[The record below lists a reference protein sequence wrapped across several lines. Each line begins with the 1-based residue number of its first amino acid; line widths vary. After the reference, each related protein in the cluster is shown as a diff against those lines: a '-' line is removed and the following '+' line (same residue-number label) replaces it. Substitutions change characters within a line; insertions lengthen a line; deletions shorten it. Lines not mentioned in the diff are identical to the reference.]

1 MAKFNLFG
9 LNIGRKGKSDDDI
22 ASLLG
27 TSPEL
32 LNEFEH
38 TYHDLLENLDDVSEA
53 KDYFDVNSRQAA
65 AHFHNDVEL
74 SEESERICRAIVEE
88 LVSRTATYTYDGIS
102 RYSEATEPKTL
113 VSKREVNALPEKQR
127 PQLTGTMIVRD
138 TSGDPSDLL
147 MHQYMKYM
155 EVKDPEEKRMYYCL
169 FRQGLDIMDLTPV
182 MYEMLSTNPNS
193 MGHWLPK
200 LVEANK
206 NLGFFRIPKTVVAK
220 VPLPLLQLSRL
231 DFDSLTEASKMIADK
246 WAQEVFHLDPS
257 NPDGYFIKTGTY
269 SSKFDFRNAKVT
281 DPKEILEIAEYL
293 IYIQNQAC
301 MMAGPLTHP
310 CIYGVSTTNEWVVRE
325 YIQDKGNNPCI
336 YKGLPLRTEY
346 RVFIDCDTGEVLGIS
361 PYWEPEMLKN
371 RFSTGD
377 DKDSPHQRHDY
388 IIIKAHEAKMMEE
401 YSNNRDMVL
410 KHVEDLL
417 PWLDLKGQWSLDIMQ
432 NGDDFWLIDM
442 ALAGQ
447 SAFYTLCVPEEK
459 RRPIKED
466 WLPKLPGLRGDKNE

>member
-1 MAKFNLFG
+1 MGKFNLFG
-9 LNIGRKGKSDDDI
+9 LNIGNKVKSDDDI
-22 ASLLG
+22 ASILG

-32 LNEFEH
+32 LKKFENS
-38 TYHDLLENLDDVSEA
+38 YQDLLDVGPET
-53 KDYFDVNSRQAA
+53 DEYFDVNSRQAA
-65 AHFHNDVEL
+65 SIFRNDVDL
-74 SEESERICRAIVEE
+74 SEESERICSAIVEE
-88 LVSRTATYTYDGIS
+88 LVSRTVTYTYDGAS
-102 RYSEATEPKTL
+102 MYSEETEPKTL
-113 VSKREVNALPEKQR
+113 VTKQE
-127 PQLTGTMIVRD
+127 I
-138 TSGDPSDLL
+138 SGDTTALL
-147 MHQYMKYM
+147 MYQYMKYL
-155 EVKDPEEKRMYYCL
+155 EAKDPKEKRMYYNS
-169 FRQGLDIMDLTPV
+169 FRQGLDIGDLTPV
-182 MYEMLSTNPNS
+182 MYEMLGTNPNS